1 MDHTASSWAG
11 NVISAGAIITS
22 FMGWV
27 PGIAAI
33 VALVWYLIQISESQ
47 TVQRW
52 FAARRQRK
60 LASLR
65 AKLLKL
71 EGSVLRALPPPAED

>member
-1 MDHTASSWAG
+1 MDQTASSWAG
-11 NVISAGAIITS
+11 NIISAGAIITS

-33 VALVWYLIQISESQ
+33 VALVWYVIQISESQ

-52 FAARRQRK
+52 FLARRQRK

-71 EGSVLRALPPPAED
+71 EGSEPLALPPPAED